1 MSYDRVKEE
10 VTLNN
15 VIKEGLNEVVTAE
28 LNPVRQK

>member
-15 VIKEGLNEVVTAE
+15 VIKEGLNEEVTAK
-28 LNPVRQK
+28 LNPARQK